1 MGVFGGMVVLREM
14 GACVLLL
21 SGLALELFEFALFG
35 DGVWLRVLLFRSGDE
50 PYVLFP
56 FVRTFLL
63 RFPLFRSGFFFGS
76 HELYY

>member
-35 DGVWLRVLLFRSGDE
+35 DGVWLRVLFFRSGDE
-50 PYVLFP
+50 P
-56 FVRTFLL
+56 VRPVPVCSNVFASFSSLPV
-63 RFPLFRSGFFFGS
+63 RIFFRVT
-76 HELYY
+76 